1 MRKRL
6 MSVASVLSVLL
17 SSTTAV
23 TQDRPRTVDEVV
35 QLALE
40 RNRAL
45 LAARERVAEAQGL
58 LRRAGVRPN
67 PTVEIDYGSGGP
79 VGSSGTDELA
89 LRYAHP
95 IELGGKRGKRQAI
108 GLSGVSAAEAEFAER
123 ARQLVFEVRTR
134 AAEVRAAHA
143 KSAALAEITT
153 AGREAVRLMR
163 ARVGEGDAAA
173 LEAQLLAVEVART
186 EAQRATY
193 RGRATAALFDLRRVA
208 GIEAAE
214 LPTLSPDPAPT
225 LDPALVLADLTA
237 RALKMRPD
245 LQAARALEQQ
255 SNAELELARAEGVP
269 DLTAS
274 ATYNQDSDTTDGLF
288 AVTASGQPA
297 PIVDNDKRISIGV
310 SIPLFWKGRN
320 RGAVETATARATG
333 ARLHREY
340 LESAVPSDVEAA
352 YARWAAARDTMA
364 VFRQGIVDQADQ
376 NLVVMREAQTLG
388 QLRLLDVLNEQ
399 RRLIETRLAHIDAE
413 TELAQAAADLE
424 RAVGMDLP

>member
-6 MSVASVLSVLL
+6 MSAASVLSVLL
-17 SSTTAV
+17 SAMTAV
-23 TQDRPRTVDEVV
+23 AQDRHRTVDDVV

-40 RNRAL
+40 RNREL

-67 PTVEIDYGSGGP
+67 PTVEIDYGAGGP
-79 VGSSGTDELA
+79 VGSPGTDELA

-108 GLSGVSAAEAEFAER
+108 GLSGVGAAEAEFAVR
-123 ARQLVFEVRTR
+123 TRQLVFEVRTR
-134 AAEVRAAHA
+134 AAEVRAAQA
-143 KSAALAEITT
+143 KSAALAGITT
-153 AGREAVRLMR
+153 AGQEALRLMR

-173 LEAQLLAVEVART
+173 LEAQLLAVEVARAG
-186 EAQRATY
+186 AQHATY
-193 RGRATAALFDLRRVA
+193 RGRATAALFDLRRIA
-208 GIEAAE
+208 GLDAAE
-214 LPTLSPDPAPT
+214 LPTLSPDSVPP
-225 LDPALVLADLTA
+225 LDGTLVLTDLTA
-237 RALKMRPD
+237 RAMKIRPD

-255 SNAELELARAEGVP
+255 SKAELELARADGVP

-274 ATYNQDSDTTDGLF
+274 ATYTQDSDTTDGLF

-297 PIVDNDKRISIGV
+297 PIVDHDKRISIGV

-320 RGAVETATARATG
+320 RGAIEAATARAAG

-340 LESAVPSDVEAA
+340 LESAVPRDVEAA
-352 YARWAAARDTMA
+352 FARWTAARDTMA
-364 VFRQGIVDQADQ
+364 VFRQGVVDQADQ
-376 NLVVMREAQTLG
+376 NLIVMREAYTLG

-399 RRLIETRLAHIDAE
+399 RRLIETRLAFVDAE